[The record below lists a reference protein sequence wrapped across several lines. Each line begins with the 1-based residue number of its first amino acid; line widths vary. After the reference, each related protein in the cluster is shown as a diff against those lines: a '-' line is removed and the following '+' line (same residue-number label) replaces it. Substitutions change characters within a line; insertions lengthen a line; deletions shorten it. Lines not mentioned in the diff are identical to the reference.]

1 MGYERKMNQEIS
13 VLKDQYEQQKELSE
27 KTISDLQKVV
37 ADNEKTH
44 EATSNELLATAAEL
58 TKTKMLVEK
67 NTCAAAS
74 TVADLEIKCDALN
87 KEINQ
92 LRLNS
97 KEEIESVRAVAKNEL
112 FEELEKAKD
121 EFIKYEEEVD
131 ANEAIMKE
139 AYEAQIA
146 ELEKLIQTERE
157 GNSVALMAINRT
169 SEDKLKEIQ
178 QELEEEQQKC
188 NDLMEQHWS
197 LKQQLASSKE
207 ETYKNNRE
215 KKQQIKEMSKAEAC
229 KLQAAEEKWKNALDE
244 MKQKEAGLL
253 KKLSELEASKKQELG
268 EMTEKLNS
276 VRTGQVDQL
285 LERVQAAEMER
296 DNAIEE
302 SMSTTKQFKEEV
314 EAGKMLLGKLN
325 EWERLYHQNPDNQWG
340 KMYKNML
347 SQWGRSVEA

>member
-74 TVADLEIKCDALN
+74 TVADLELKCEALN

-97 KEEIESVRAVAKNEL
+97 KEEI
-112 FEELEKAKD
+112 
-121 EFIKYEEEVD
+121 IKYEEEVD

-146 ELEKLIQTERE
+146 ELEKL
-157 GNSVALMAINRT
+157 
-169 SEDKLKEIQ
+169 
-178 QELEEEQQKC
+178 
-188 NDLMEQHWS
+188 
-197 LKQQLASSKE
+197 
-207 ETYKNNRE
+207 
-215 KKQQIKEMSKAEAC
+215 
-229 KLQAAEEKWKNALDE
+229 
-244 MKQKEAGLL
+244 
-253 KKLSELEASKKQELG
+253 
-268 EMTEKLNS
+268 
-276 VRTGQVDQL
+276 
-285 LERVQAAEMER
+285 
-296 DNAIEE
+296 
-302 SMSTTKQFKEEV
+302 
-314 EAGKMLLGKLN
+314 
-325 EWERLYHQNPDNQWG
+325 
-340 KMYKNML
+340 
-347 SQWGRSVEA
+347 